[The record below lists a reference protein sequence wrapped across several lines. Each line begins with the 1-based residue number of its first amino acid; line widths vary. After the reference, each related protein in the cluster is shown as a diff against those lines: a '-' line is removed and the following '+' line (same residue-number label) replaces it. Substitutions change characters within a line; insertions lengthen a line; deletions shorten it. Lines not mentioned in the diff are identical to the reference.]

1 MGEEVRASRDAR
13 VLAEQYDIDLRGVR
27 GSGPGGEVTVK
38 DVEELIKERY
48 LPRVRERR
56 SLRGIRR
63 VIASR
68 LSKSYREAVHV
79 AINME
84 VSMDRLVGLRE
95 ELAGEVGVKPS
106 YTVLIAKCVAR
117 AIRDYIEVNATL
129 EGDEVVI
136 YDTININIAVDT
148 PLGLLVPVLRRV
160 DERGLRELLKEYGDL
175 VSRAKKGLLKEKDV
189 IGGTFTITNLGMYGV
204 DSFTPIINPPQV
216 AILGVGRMARKP
228 YVDGETGE
236 VKVGTFMNLS
246 LVIDHRAID
255 GAPAARFLQRVKHYI
270 EHPEEVSWLKEGA
283 G

>member
-1 MGEEVRASRDAR
+1 MAGGEVRASRDAR
-13 VLAEQYDIDLRGVR
+13 VLAGQYDIDLRGVR

-56 SLRGIRR
+56 PLRGIRR

-84 VSMDRLVGLRE
+84 VSMDRLAGLRE
-95 ELAGEVGVKPS
+95 ELAREVGVKPS

-216 AILGVGRMARKP
+216 AILGVGRMTRKP

-246 LVIDHRAID
+246 LAIDHRAID

-270 EHPEEVSWLKEGA
+270 EHPEEVSWL
-283 G
+283 